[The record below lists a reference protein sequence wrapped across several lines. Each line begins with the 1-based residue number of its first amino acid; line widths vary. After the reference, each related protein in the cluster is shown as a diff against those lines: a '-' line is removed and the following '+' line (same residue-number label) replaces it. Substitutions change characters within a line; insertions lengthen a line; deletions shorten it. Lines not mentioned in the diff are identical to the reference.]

1 MSGPSPTSWHALTAD
16 EVAACLDV
24 DPRVGLSP
32 NAAAARLLQHGPNE
46 LTADRGPRAAGILG
60 RQLVE
65 PLVLVLIA
73 AAAISFVVWLLA
85 DESEALPYDAIVI
98 LGIVGLNAVLGFVEE
113 YRAERALLAL
123 GRLTAPAARVRRDG
137 DVARVAAREVVPGD
151 IVLVE
156 AGDRIPADLRLVEVA
171 RLKLDESA
179 LTGESVPAS
188 KSLERVEGNAEPGD
202 RFDIAFMGTTA
213 TYGRGTGIV
222 VATGMAT
229 EMGAIA
235 EMLSRAEDEETPLQ
249 RDLSRLGRQLGWLV
263 LAISTVVAVVGVAGA
278 GSWTPDVL
286 LEVFLFAVALAVAAV
301 PEGLPAIVTAV
312 LALGVRRM
320 AARHAIV
327 RRLPAVEALGSA
339 TVIASDKTGTL
350 TRNQMTATRILLGAD
365 RALEVEGDGFAP
377 VGGFREPDGGTVDP
391 SGEPG
396 LERLL
401 RVGALAN
408 DARLVDRGGKWE
420 IEGDPTEGA
429 LVVAARKMGLNEGA
443 LREAHPRLAEIPFS
457 SERKRMTTIHVL
469 DGETTAAVKGAPE
482 LVLERCTRIR
492 DHGGTRPLREADRE
506 AIHARNVEFA
516 KEALRTL
523 AVASRPLPQGWRLG
537 AEPNEREIE
546 ADLVWEGMV
555 GMLDPPRP
563 GVEESVARARR
574 AGVRTII
581 VTGDHALTGQAV
593 AVRVGI
599 ASGDGPVLDGR
610 DLERLSDE
618 DLRERVETVAV
629 FGRVRPEHKVRIV
642 RALRSRGEVVAMTG
656 DGVNDAPA
664 LKEADI
670 GVAMGIAGTD
680 VAREAG
686 DMILADDDYST
697 IVNAIEEGRKLYGN
711 IRKFVRYLLSS
722 NAGELLTILAALV
735 AAGPLGLRSE
745 TGGLFLPLLAVQILW
760 VNLISDGAPALA
772 LGIDPGERRV
782 MERPPRKPSEPI
794 VDRRMWIRIGV
805 VGLTIMVGTVF
816 VLDASLPGGIFDF
829 AAVAGADPVRRARTL
844 AFTTLVLFELL
855 DVFNARHP
863 TETIFRRDSLRN
875 RWLLAA
881 VAFSLALQIA
891 VVYWG
896 PLQRGFGTVP
906 LSGADWVL
914 AGLVASSVVVVVEAF
929 KRTRWAG

>member
-1 MSGPSPTSWHALTAD
+1 LSDPSTTAWHALTAD
-16 EVAACLDV
+16 EVAARLGV

-32 NAAAARLLQHGPNE
+32 EAAGARIREHGPNE
-46 LTADRGPRAAGILG
+46 LAADRGPRAAGILA

-73 AAAISFVVWLLA
+73 AAAISFVVWLIA
-85 DESEALPYDAIVI
+85 DEAEPLPYDAIVI
-98 LGIVGLNAVLGFVEE
+98 LGIVALNAMLGFVEE

-123 GRLTAPAARVRRDG
+123 GRLTAPAARVRRG
-137 DVARVAAREVVPGD
+137 GEVVRVAAREVVPGD
-151 IVLVE
+151 VVLVE
-156 AGDRIPADLRLVEVA
+156 GGDRIPADLRLVEVA

-179 LTGESVPAS
+179 LTGESMPVSKNPAP
-188 KSLERVEGNAEPGD
+188 VEATAEPAD
-202 RFDIAFMGTTA
+202 RLDVAFMGTTA
-213 TYGRGTGIV
+213 AYGRGTGIAI
-222 VATGMAT
+222 ATGMAT

-235 EMLSRAEDEETPLQ
+235 AMLSEGEEEETPLQ
-249 RDLSRLGRQLGWLV
+249 RDLSQLGRQLGWLV
-263 LAISTVVAVVGVAGA
+263 LAISTVVAVAGVLRA
-278 GSWTPDVL
+278 GSRAPDVL

-350 TRNQMTATRILLGAD
+350 TRNQMTATRVLLGAD
-365 RALEVEGDGFAP
+365 RAMEIEGDGFAP
-377 VGGFREPDGGTVDP
+377 VGGFRESGGAAVDP
-391 SGEPG
+391 SREPD

-401 RVGALAN
+401 ALGALVN
-408 DARLVDRGGKWE
+408 DARLVDRDGNWE

-429 LVVAARKMGLNEGA
+429 LVVAARKVLDERV
-443 LREAHPRLAEIPFS
+443 LRETHPRLAEIPFS

-469 DGETTAAVKGAPE
+469 EGEPTAVVKGAPE
-482 LVLERCTRIR
+482 LVLERCARIR
-492 DHGGTRPLREADRE
+492 DRGNVRRLEEADRT
-506 AIHARNVEFA
+506 AIHAWNVEFA
-516 KEALRTL
+516 KEALRAL
-523 AVASRPLPQGWRLG
+523 AVASRPMPRGWHPG
-537 AEPNEREIE
+537 AELPELEIE
-546 ADLVWEGMV
+546 AELVWEGMV
-555 GMLDPPRP
+555 GMMDPPRP

-593 AVRVGI
+593 GVRVGI
-599 ASGDGPVLDGR
+599 SDADEPVLDGR

-618 DLRERVETVAV
+618 ELRVQVATVPV

-680 VAREAG
+680 VAREAS

-735 AAGPLGLRSE
+735 AAGPLGLTSE
-745 TGGLFLPLLAVQILW
+745 TGGIFLPLLAVQILW

-805 VGLTIMVGTVF
+805 VGLTIMAGTVF
-816 VLDASLPGGIFDF
+816 VLDAYMPGGLFDF
-829 AAVAGADPVRRARTL
+829 AAETAADPPRRARTM

-863 TETIFRRDSLRN
+863 TETIFRRESLRN

-881 VAFSLALQIA
+881 VAFSLALQVA
-891 VVYWG
+891 VVYWE

-906 LSGADWVL
+906 LSGRDWLL
-914 AGLVASSVVVVVEAF
+914 AGVVASSVVVVVEAL